1 MNTFLQPFLD
11 ALDARLA
18 RDGYLS
24 GNEKAHALGVDPAT
38 WSRARRGLAHFPSRV
53 VEAGLNLYPDLSYF
67 LAPRQPTRN
76 AA

>member
-1 MNTFLQPFLD
+1 MSTFLRPFLD
-11 ALDARLA
+11 ALDARLEH
-18 RDGYLS
+18 DGHLS
-24 GNEKAHALGVDPAT
+24 GNEKARALGVDPAT

-67 LAPRQPTRN
+67 LAPRQTTRT